1 MQVNLLQVSPL
12 KQGIYIKSPLKG
24 VAAVKIV
31 ILGYGFIG
39 NIHLNAYLQ
48 MKDVEVAG
56 IYSTTQTGDIQG
68 IPVYNDLEKCL
79 ELGDVVDVCLPTFM
93 HRDVF
98 EKAVEKGKH
107 VFLEKPMAHTDEDC
121 RRMLELEKRCSS
133 KVMVGQVLRY
143 FPEYR
148 KLKECIDP
156 DKPAST
162 LLSRRS
168 QLPVGAKNWSLDRS
182 NSGGVILD
190 LSLHDIDFARWAFG
204 PVTRVFAQTDPDH
217 YYALITLRHENG
229 SISRIEG
236 SWRYDG
242 GFAQEVEIAQE
253 NELFTFNSQEVSPL
267 SVHRNISLKKDS
279 TEVPPVL
286 LRDDPWSLE
295 LRDFIDSIRN
305 NEPAPV
311 TLQDAYE
318 STKLGLLA
326 LQSAEEKRP
335 ISLEKELYTR

>member
-1 MQVNLLQVSPL
+1 M
-12 KQGIYIKSPLKG
+12 
-24 VAAVKIV
+24 KIV

-39 NIHLNAYLQ
+39 DIHLNAYRQ
-48 MKDVEVAG
+48 MNDVEVAG
-56 IYSTTQTGDIQG
+56 IYSTTRTGDLQG
-68 IPVYNDLEKCL
+68 IPFYNDLERCL
-79 ELGDVVDVCLPTFM
+79 EIADVVDVCLPTFM

-98 EKAVEKGKH
+98 EKAVERGKH

-121 RRMLELEKRCSS
+121 QRMLELEEQSSS

-148 KLKECIDP
+148 KLKESIDP

-168 QLPVGAKNWSLDRS
+168 QLPVSAKNWSLDRR

-204 PVTRVFAQTDPDH
+204 PVTRVYAQTDPDH

-242 GFAQEVEIAQE
+242 GFAQEADIAQE
-253 NELFTFNSQEVSPL
+253 NDLLTFNSQEIHPL
-267 SVHRNISLKKDS
+267 MVHRKVSLKKDS

-286 LRDDPWSLE
+286 LRDDPWYLE
-295 LRDFIDSIRN
+295 LRDFVDSIRN
-305 NEPAPV
+305 DGPVPV

-318 STKLGLLA
+318 STKIALLA
-326 LQSAEEKRP
+326 LQSAHEKRP
-335 ISLEKELYTR
+335 ISLAKELNKR